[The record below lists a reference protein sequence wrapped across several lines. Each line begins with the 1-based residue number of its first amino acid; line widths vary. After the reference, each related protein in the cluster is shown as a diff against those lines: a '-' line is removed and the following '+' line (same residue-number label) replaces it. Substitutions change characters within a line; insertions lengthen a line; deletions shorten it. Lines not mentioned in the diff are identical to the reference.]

1 MVMTLTSGILSP
13 IRAKAEQ
20 AIEILMSSMEDI
32 GEKDFLRDILPRL
45 GKSGIF
51 VNGFGHDASVLDLGL
66 ERHIAFK
73 IDRAPSPIAVAR
85 GWSDFKVWG
94 RLAVVANVSDLLATG
109 ALPTAMMLSL
119 VMPRSLEAR
128 KAAEII
134 AGCEE
139 SCAQHSIAFVGGDTK
154 EGTAVQVVG
163 AALGTVEKSYWLG
176 RDKAMPGDHLIIA
189 GMLGGFSGALSLL
202 DVGGTSDTERQGLLS
217 VLTEPVAR
225 IREGAYIRESRLLHS
240 CMDLSDGLAEAIS
253 NFSSDNVGITISED
267 ALPLHR
273 YATEAAQVLSVN
285 PSKFAFSVGD
295 WAISGLVSQ
304 ANLDHFLENAPA
316 DLQLHDLGAFD
327 SSGKC
332 LLKARDGSVRP
343 MPKVLNEQFR
353 RRLEDDSDYFK
364 SVLDA

>member
-1 MVMTLTSGILSP
+1 MPPASSILSP
-13 IRAKAEQ
+13 IRANAEQ
-20 AIEILMSSMEDI
+20 EIEILMSSMEDI
-32 GEKDFLRDILPRL
+32 GEKGFLREILPRL
-45 GKSGIF
+45 GRNGIF

-66 ERHIAFK
+66 ESHIAFK
-73 IDRAPSPIAVAR
+73 IDRAPSPIAIAR

-94 RLAVVANVSDLLATG
+94 RLAVVANVSDLLATA
-109 ALPTAMMLSL
+109 ALPKAMMLSL
-119 VMPRSLEAR
+119 VLPRGLDAQ

-139 SCAQHSIAFVGGDTK
+139 SCAQHGIAFVGGDTK

-176 RDKAMPGDHLIIA
+176 RGKAMPGDHLIIA

-202 DVGGTSDTERQGLLS
+202 DAGGIYNAERQSLLS

-225 IREGAYIRESRLLHS
+225 IREGAYIRESRLLRS

-253 NFSSDNVGITISED
+253 NFASDNVGITINED

-273 YATEAAQVLSVN
+273 YAINAAQMLSVN

-304 ANLDHFLENAPA
+304 ANLDRFLKNAPT
-316 DLQLHDLGAFD
+316 DLQLYDLGAFD

-332 LLKARDGSVRP
+332 LLKAPDGSVRP
-343 MPKVLNEQFR
+343 IPKILNEQFR
-353 RRLEDDSDYFK
+353 RRLEDGGDYFK